1 MPLQQGRQGRCRRNQ
16 RLLCLEAHNEASLPL
31 GAQALEAR
39 ETINASD
46 LNTQVRS
53 RLPNQLPRL
62 DCAGHVQHHRRIP
75 VRDDKSD
82 GRLGQV
88 EPLRQR
94 FLRILQA
101 LPARKSAKCGVRPH
115 FEGGLLKDIRDVLL
129 DPRLGIDAMN
139 DPGAASEEDLLHPSL
154 VLDVHGQHHGGIADA
169 PPSSG
174 RGGRVLAHATNLV
187 LSVVRVAAALDA
199 VAKRAVGVASTT
211 IEALLQLLALR
222 DDGLDQLALLHQG
235 LLRRPNLRPKR
246 PQLLC

>member
-53 RLPNQLPRL
+53 RLPHQLPRL

-75 VRDDKSD
+75 VRDHKSD

-88 EPLRQR
+88 EPLCQR

-101 LPARKSAKCGVRPH
+101 LPARQSAKCSVRPH
-115 FEGGLLKDIRDVLL
+115 LEGGLLKDIRDVLL
-129 DPRLGIDAMN
+129 DRRLGIDAVN
-139 DPGAASEEDLLHPSL
+139 DPGAASEEDLPHPSL
-154 VLDVHGQHHGGIADA
+154 VLDVHAQHHGGVADTSPSIA
-169 PPSSG
+169 
-174 RGGRVLAHATNLV
+174 RGSRALADVTNLV
-187 LSVVRVAAALDA
+187 LSVVRISVALDA
-199 VAKRAVGVASTT
+199 VGNRAVGVASAT
-211 IEALLQLLALR
+211 I
-222 DDGLDQLALLHQG
+222 
-235 LLRRPNLRPKR
+235 
-246 PQLLC
+246 